1 MTECSQTPPNFGK
14 PLSTAFESTSIQIP
28 AVTSA
33 LGVPG

>member
-28 AVTSA
+28 AVTY
-33 LGVPG
+33 GPGRT